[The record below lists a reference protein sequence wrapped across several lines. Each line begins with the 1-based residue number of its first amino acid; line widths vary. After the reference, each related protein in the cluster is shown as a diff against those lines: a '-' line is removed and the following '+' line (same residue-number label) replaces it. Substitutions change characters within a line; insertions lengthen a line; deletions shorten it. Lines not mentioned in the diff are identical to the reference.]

1 MIPSIITIISGNL
14 SQNSGGY
21 NSDIIG
27 IRDIICFSNKSGIL
41 PGTYFVTSHHM
52 FSIISGILGIFS
64 HSDNV
69 DKSHR
74 MVPPVLPVPSIPSS
88 GLLLALASAA
98 LHHVP
103 PLRNPLPDD
112 RLGPGE
118 GAAHAFVRRDIH
130 DPDQRAVFV
139 IYSCLIPILVLL
151 SGLFAGLTLG
161 YMSLDETQ
169 LNVLSVSGTP

>member
-64 HSDNV
+64 HSV
-69 DKSHR
+69 GIKEY
-74 MVPPVLPVPSIPSS
+74 V
-88 GLLLALASAA
+88 GLK
-98 LHHVP
+98 
-103 PLRNPLPDD
+103 
-112 RLGPGE
+112 E
-118 GAAHAFVRRDIH
+118 
-130 DPDQRAVFV
+130 
-139 IYSCLIPILVLL
+139 
-151 SGLFAGLTLG
+151 T
-161 YMSLDETQ
+161 LDETIKA
-169 LNVLSVSGTP
+169 LLEVEKSWN